1 MKAHK
6 TILTHAAVFSV
17 GIALAVV
24 AQRPDTGAS
33 DDDSSDAGKRRVSSS
48 KTTGS
53 TAADSGS
60 ESRSA
65 SSRERRDGQELSS
78 RTPEAIAQRLT
89 DIAKTGDPLERQ
101 AALMDLVKRL
111 GPDEFAAV
119 ADQYREM
126 DHFRGGGGEYEIIL
140 RGWAKADPLAALE
153 YSANHGNSRENTST
167 VLAAWAGNDAAAAE
181 QWALA
186 NHKGDG
192 PNPHL
197 PSIIRGIAAYDLAHA
212 ARLAESMPN
221 SRERGDAMETIARAL
236 FVQGADAAMAYPATI
251 QDPQMRAGYV
261 SIIAERLANKDAEKA
276 ATWLASVPDADSQ
289 VRGARHVA
297 AALSRQDVAQAATWV
312 KKLSPAAQAEAAR
325 GVIQPMSAGDITG
338 TAKWVSTL
346 NGIPNYDRVVEEF
359 VWSCDYRSPEQSAAW
374 IQGVANEE
382 QRTRLYHR
390 MLGEWA
396 KRDANAVKNWVASN
410 QVPGSVASRFK
421 K

>member
-6 TILTHAAVFSV
+6 TILTHAAVFAV

-24 AQRPDTGAS
+24 AQRPDPAAAG
-33 DDDSSDAGKRRVSSS
+33 DSSQTGTRRVSSS
-48 KTTGS
+48 KNPGS
-53 TAADSGS
+53 TAADAGP

-65 SSRERRDGQELSS
+65 SSRERREGQALAS
-78 RTPEAIAQRLT
+78 RTPEAISERLT
-89 DIAKTGDPLERQ
+89 GIAKTGDPLDRQ

-111 GPDEFAAV
+111 GPADFAAV

-126 DHFRGGGGEYEIIL
+126 DHFRGTGGEYEIIL

-153 YSANHGNSRENTST
+153 YSANHGNSRENTAT

-197 PSIIRGIAAYDLAHA
+197 PAVIRGIAAYDLDHA
-212 ARLAESMPN
+212 AQLAASMPN
-221 SRERGDAMETIARAL
+221 SRERSDAMESITRAL
-236 FVQGADAAMAYPATI
+236 FVQGANAAMAYPATI
-251 QDPQMRAGYV
+251 QDPQLRAGYV
-261 SIIAERLANKDAEKA
+261 SMIAERLANKDAATA

-289 VRGARHVA
+289 VRGARRVA
-297 AALSRQDVAQAATWV
+297 EALSRQDVAQAASWV
-312 KKLSPAAQAEAAR
+312 KQLSPAAQAEAAR

-359 VWSCDYRSPEQSAAW
+359 VWSCDYRAPEQSAAW
-374 IQGVANEE
+374 IQGVADEA

-410 QVPGSVASRFK
+410 QVPNSVASRFK